1 MLVSIHIEIFV
12 LNRPSLLFLFAN
24 NLEVV
29 PHIFPLRALHLKG
42 GKKDFTE
49 LKENSLEFDSMVIRR

>member
-12 LNRPSLLFLFAN
+12 LNRPSLLFLFAH

-42 GKKDFTE
+42 KKKKFYGV
-49 LKENSLEFDSMVIRR
+49 KRKFIRI